1 LTPVVTINMEA
12 MMNTSS
18 WTQTLKYWSL
28 LLASL
33 TLAACGGAGQPVESP
48 ATPAIN
54 ASAPRPVVKAAIVSG
69 ASGIVIHIYQ
79 ALYGKAP
86 SNAMLLEYTPQA
98 GADAATFAKT
108 LESRF
113 ASSSHADLAKLVL
126 DNLGVTAA
134 TVPTTNTKGE
144 SEYSLLLSAV
154 QQIFSVYP
162 TMRGQV
168 ILNMTNLLAG
178 LEADATYGAAAAS
191 YNIQAQADLAYSSD
205 PANTIAA
212 VVTTVASPAPTAG
225 DWLVFTLN
233 VQDFAYPE
241 RSAATVDRVVT
252 LHESYQ
258 VPVDIY
264 LTDTMLA
271 RFESSYP
278 TLMTRLLASPYVA
291 LNYHIRPPKPYY
303 TGYDDWS
310 GLTTLASSDQLSQ
323 IRNYESHLTDL
334 TTGLPGTTAGGFQRL
349 KQLTGS
355 NPVIAAFL
363 TDPALVSSVS
373 QVFLELGASMTIS
386 HSAPYI
392 NLGKTTAGM
401 YVRPEHF
408 DLLLFQSP
416 GQQASSL
423 IEAAFATAHSTA
435 GAASP
440 YVVGVKMHDNDFF
453 ALASAW
459 TTTYINAP
467 RRPPWNTT
475 TLAGLKSDAD
485 MQAQWTLYEGA
496 LAWAKTNRARVAAA
510 NAKGMGTV
518 LAAAPATP
526 LLYISGTMHIET
538 APTRWPDPDKLLSFF
553 QRAVNAG
560 KVGSQSTGMRWSIG
574 ADVGWLTGEPR
585 AEEIIRALSA
595 LGVEWDV
602 HVHNATDRV
611 AAAQRIIAL
620 GGVPTTLM
628 SGVTTSDLD
637 TVRNAQLGTNDYN
650 WQASSLWG
658 VVRTGSHNSG
668 SEDFS
673 NGLWQPRSSADWQAH
688 DPAAG
693 LVVVGG
699 GQRSLAGAEA
709 LAAQLVQG
717 YTAPLYS
724 TTVMVDQLTLT
735 VSDAVN
741 ASTSSDGIAQ
751 IESFASRVGAR
762 SNVRWATPAGTAAA
776 WRAAG
781 LVPSRIAGTQ

>member
-1 LTPVVTINMEA
+1 MKLIALVL
-12 MMNTSS
+12 S
-18 WTQTLKYWSL
+18 TLL
-28 LLASL
+28 
-33 TLAACGGAGQPVESP
+33 LAACGGETPPIALPSIPVI
-48 ATPAIN
+48 T
-54 ASAPRPVVKAAIVSG
+54 ASIPRPVVKAATVSG
-69 ASGIVIHIYQ
+69 AGGIVVHMYQ

-86 SNAMLLEYTPQA
+86 SNAMMLEYTPQA
-98 GADAATFAKT
+98 GADAAAFAKT
-108 LESRF
+108 LESSF

-126 DNLGVTAA
+126 DNLGVTDASVPA
-134 TVPTTNTKGE
+134 TNAKGE

-154 QQIFSVYP
+154 QQIFTVYP
-162 TMRGQV
+162 TLRGQV

-178 LEADATYGAAAAS
+178 LEADATYGVAAAS
-191 YNIQAQADLAYSSD
+191 YNFQAQTNLAYSSD
-205 PANTIAA
+205 PANTVAA
-212 VVTTVASPAPTAG
+212 VVATVPSPAATVG

-278 TLMTRLLASPYVA
+278 ALMTRLLASPYVA
-291 LNYHIRPPKPYY
+291 LNYHIRPPKPHYA
-303 TGYDDWS
+303 GYDWP
-310 GLTTLASSDQLSQ
+310 GLSNLATSEQLSQ

-334 TTGLPGTTAGGFQRL
+334 ATGLPGTGTGGFLRL

-355 NPVIAAFL
+355 NPVIAAFQA
-363 TDPALVSSVS
+363 DAALYGPVA
-373 QVFLELGASMTIS
+373 QVFRELGASMTIS

-392 NLGKTTAGM
+392 NLGTTAAGM

-416 GQQASSL
+416 GQPASGL
-423 IEAAFATAHSTA
+423 IETAFATAHNTS

-459 TTTYINAP
+459 TNTYINAP
-467 RRPPWNTT
+467 RRPPWDTT
-475 TLAGLKSDAD
+475 TLAGLKSDTD

-496 LAWAKTNRARVAAA
+496 LSWAKSNRSRVASS
-510 NAKGMGTV
+510 NARGMGAA
-518 LAAAPATP
+518 LAAAPSMP
-526 LLYISGTMHIET
+526 LLYVSGTMHIET
-538 APTRWPDPDKLLSFF
+538 SSARWPDPDELLSFF

-560 KVGSQSTGMRWSIG
+560 KVGSQSSGMRWSIG

-585 AEEIIRALSA
+585 AGEIVRTLSA

-602 HVHNATDRV
+602 HVHNASDRA

-620 GGVPTTLM
+620 GGTPTSLL
-628 SGVTTSDLD
+628 SGVMVSDLD
-637 TVRNAQLGTNDYN
+637 SVRSAQAGTGGYS
-650 WQASSLWG
+650 WPTGSLWG
-658 VVRTGSHNSG
+658 LVRTGSHSNG

-673 NGLWQPRSSADWQAH
+673 SGLWQPRSSADWQAH
-688 DPAAG
+688 DPSTS
-693 LVVVGG
+693 LVAVGG
-699 GQRSLAGAEA
+699 GLRSLAGAEA
-709 LAAQLVQG
+709 MATQLVQG
-717 YTAPLYS
+717 YTAPVYS
-724 TTVMVDQLTLT
+724 ATVMVDSFTLT
-735 VSDAVN
+735 VSDAAN
-741 ASTSSDGIAQ
+741 ASTSSDGIGQ
-751 IESFASRVGAR
+751 IETFANRVGAR
-762 SNVRWATPAGTAAA
+762 TNVRWATPAGTAAA

-781 LVPSRIAGTQ
+781 LVPSRIASTQ